1 MNRTEAARE
10 LGVPPGAP
18 SGLVEKAFR
27 HAARRRHPDL
37 GGDATQFRR
46 AMEARSV
53 LLRPPPPDPVARVVD
68 LMIRYHPAVRL
79 VEAVVRVV
87 ESRAVPRP

>member
-1 MNRTEAARE
+1 MNRAEAARE
-10 LGVPPGAP
+10 LGVAPGAP

-27 HAARRRHPDL
+27 HAARRRHPDV

-53 LLRPPPPDPVARVVD
+53 LLRPSPPDPVGRVVD
-68 LMIRYHPAVRL
+68 VIIRYHPAVRL

-87 ESRAVPRP
+87 DRRTVPRP